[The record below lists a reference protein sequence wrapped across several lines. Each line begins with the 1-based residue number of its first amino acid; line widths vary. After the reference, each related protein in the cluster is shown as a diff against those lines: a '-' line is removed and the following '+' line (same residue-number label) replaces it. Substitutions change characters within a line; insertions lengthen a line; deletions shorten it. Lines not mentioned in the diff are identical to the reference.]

1 MGNDNDDA
9 GHILGRVL
17 GGQGG
22 VDNVFPQLPAIN
34 RGEYRV
40 FESKVK
46 KYIEDNGAVDIEWK
60 FDYGNGGTRPTDIV
74 YNVFQNGKLVLTREF
89 GN

>member
-34 RGEYRV
+34 LSLIHILTV
-40 FESKVK
+40 
-46 KYIEDNGAVDIEWK
+46 
-60 FDYGNGGTRPTDIV
+60 
-74 YNVFQNGKLVLTREF
+74 NGKIA
-89 GN
+89 